1 MIGFMFYFSY
11 FYIDFIMLINENVI
25 FIFYCVW
32 KYCVDKLIW
41 WCELFMEDKI
51 DVENVFGIMEE
62 VYMYGFV
69 ILKEKCLKYLV

>member
-1 MIGFMFYFSY
+1 M
-11 FYIDFIMLINENVI
+11 I

-62 VYMYGFV
+62 VYMYGFI